1 MAAVLHFEGVSKRY
15 RIGMARRTLRD
26 ALGALPTRWAGRG
39 GAGARGDEYFW
50 ALEDVSFEVTE
61 GRVLGIIGPNGA
73 GKTTVLKLISGITK
87 PTVGRLQVRGR
98 VSALIDLG
106 AGFHPDL
113 TGRENVYLNGLIL
126 GLSRK
131 EISRQFDRIVA
142 FAELEKFIETPVKH
156 YSSGMYARLGFAIAA
171 HAAPDLLLVDEVLSV
186 GDASFQRKCHDF
198 VDTFVR
204 SRHTAVFVSHN
215 LYMMEHLCTDLLWL
229 DGGRIVMCGAPAQV
243 LPAYLDREEE
253 HALRSQRHLQPAGGS
268 LDIVSVRLADDAGTE
283 RESFAAGED
292 IVVQLR
298 YKAEPFVERPHFNVG
313 VLDPRSA
320 ALLFT
325 ASMLVDGEAPPRLT
339 GDGVIRCRFRS
350 MPLMP
355 QVYALWGEV
364 WGADR
369 AQLLVRWQRLATFR
383 ITSTA
388 ESLPREVGKGGI
400 TRLRAGAPIRV
411 PYEWEY

>member
-1 MAAVLHFEGVSKRY
+1 MSAVLHFEGVSKRY

-26 ALGALPTRWAGRG
+26 ALSALPTRWAGHG
-39 GAGARGDEYFW
+39 GAGASDEYFW

-98 VSALIDLG
+98 VSALIELG

-142 FAELEKFIETPVKH
+142 FAELERFIETPVKH
-156 YSSGMYARLGFAIAA
+156 YSSGMYARLGFAVAA

-198 VDTFVR
+198 VDAFVR

-215 LYMMEHLCTDLLWL
+215 LYMMENLCTDLLWL
-229 DGGRIVMCGAPAQV
+229 DGGRIVMWGPPAEV
-243 LPAYLDREEE
+243 LPAYLDRAEEQ
-253 HALRSQRHLQPAGGS
+253 ALRSHRPRQSAEGS
-268 LDIVSVRLADDAGTE
+268 LDIVSVSLTDGAGKE
-283 RESFAAGED
+283 RETFDAGED

-298 YKAEPFVERPHFNVG
+298 YTAAPFVERPHFNIG
-313 VLDPRSA
+313 VLDPRSGTP
-320 ALLFT
+320 LFV
-325 ASMLVDGEAPPRLT
+325 ASMLVDGDAPPRLA
-339 GDGVIRCRFRS
+339 GDGVVCCRFRS
-350 MPLMP
+350 VPLMP
-355 QVYALWGEV
+355 QVYDLWGEV
-364 WGADR
+364 WAADR
-369 AQLLVRWQRLATFR
+369 TQHLVKWQRMATFR
-383 ITSTA
+383 IASPT
-388 ESLPREVGKGGI
+388 ESQQRDLGKGGI
-400 TRLRAGAPIRV
+400 TRLRAGAPIHV
-411 PYEWEY
+411 PYKWEY